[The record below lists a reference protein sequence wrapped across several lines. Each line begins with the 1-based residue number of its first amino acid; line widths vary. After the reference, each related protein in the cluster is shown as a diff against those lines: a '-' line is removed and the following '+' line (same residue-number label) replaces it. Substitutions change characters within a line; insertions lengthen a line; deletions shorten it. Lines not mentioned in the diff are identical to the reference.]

1 MASRFGSHLKVWFLL
16 VPVLSIAVMPA
27 IPDRKL
33 FEVPDVE
40 TESLVASVGQDRAD
54 AAVRSANELFK
65 RSFVDNGLLH
75 RTLAASGNVGGL
87 NDGGM
92 STFAHTW
99 TENFW
104 LLAYRA
110 MFRAMVMKM
119 WIVGTLCFALGMFI
133 DGTARRKIKAA
144 AAGFVS
150 PLSFHLAGHGLLI
163 VDSSFAEPAIFHA
176 HLRRCR
182 LPGPNSYYRRLNY
195 TICPLFSK
203 TSFAITS
210 SRTS

>member
-163 VDSSFAEPAIFHA
+163 VTGTLFGVLLVPVPVLASYWLVVAALLGALLWKAAESFQSA
-176 HLRRCR
+176 R
-182 LPGPNSYYRRLNY
+182 
-195 TICPLFSK
+195 
-203 TSFAITS
+203 
-210 SRTS
+210 